1 MYDKKNPSV
10 TLLKKRYTLQ
20 SKYPKLKFGE
30 SGIALKCNLRFE
42 FIYLFYMRKFLKR
55 SLKKKKMFKK
65 LTKVWVFIR
74 PNHVLTKKSKNSRM
88 GKGKGSFVR
97 WCTLLHKGFIFI
109 EFRNISVVRLQKYLK
124 KLEKKMKIPLHLIY
138 KYNNIKIKR
147 KQFIGSNDTSLVTP
161 FIR

>member
-1 MYDKKNPSV
+1 
-10 TLLKKRYTLQ
+10 
-20 SKYPKLKFGE
+20 
-30 SGIALKCNLRFE
+30 
-42 FIYLFYMRKFLKR
+42 
-55 SLKKKKMFKK
+55 
-65 LTKVWVFIR
+65 
-74 PNHVLTKKSKNSRM
+74 M